1 MRDLWRSPLSD
12 HFINDI
18 ELFGLAAG
26 LRPVAKKEGR
36 DADEILKISG
46 PMRDIGFLVVRN
58 PETGCVYVSRESD
71 RIDRLMQL
79 ENGEFGG
86 GNPEARM
93 QVIRE
98 IGICLGYPD
107 CCATAFAR
115 HRMQDDGY
123 VMGCFI
129 ECEKA
134 VAHGNIVRNIP
145 WQLNFLPPMVSPV
158 FFYPCHARCGQA
170 LALADRYIA
179 EMDAVRPGTAA
190 AVKRQLRGVVLAT
203 GRWDFVMFDGTI
215 EGSSINYD
223 SWRPPVSFHPVP
235 LPTAAFSVFMDALP
249 ESGRV
254 IPDDPRVIVLEYV

>member
-1 MRDLWRSPLSD
+1 MRDLWRSPLSG

-18 ELFGLAAG
+18 ELFGLAVG

-36 DADEILKISG
+36 DADEILKVSG
-46 PMRDIGFLVVRN
+46 IMHDLGFLVVKN
-58 PETGCVYVSRESD
+58 PVTGCVYVSRETD
-71 RIDRLMQL
+71 RIERLIQL

-86 GNPEARM
+86 GSPEARV

-98 IGICLGYPD
+98 IGISLGYPE

-134 VAHGNIVRNIP
+134 VAQENVVRDIP
-145 WQLNFLPPMVSPV
+145 WQLNFLPPMVSPI
-158 FFYPCHARCGQA
+158 FFYPCHSRCGAA
-170 LALADRYIA
+170 LALANRYID
-179 EMDAVRPGTAA
+179 EMERVRPGTTAA
-190 AVKRQLRGVVLAT
+190 MKRQLRGVVIAT
-203 GRWDFVMFDGTI
+203 GRWDFVLFYGHL
-215 EGSSINYD
+215 EGSSIRFD

-235 LPTAAFSVFMDALP
+235 PPTAAFSVFMDALP